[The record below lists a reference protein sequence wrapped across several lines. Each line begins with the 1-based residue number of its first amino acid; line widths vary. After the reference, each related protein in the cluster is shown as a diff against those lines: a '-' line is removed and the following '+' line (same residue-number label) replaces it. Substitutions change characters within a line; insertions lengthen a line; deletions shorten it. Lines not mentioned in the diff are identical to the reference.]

1 MRGLRVLE
9 LRGLTSRSAGETIV
23 ARVPS
28 GVIGM
33 PEVPPDPTGSIDDSD
48 SFLTGCFWIALVITV
63 LGVVIIVAWM
73 DWVSGC
79 GPGGCL

>member
-1 MRGLRVLE
+1 
-9 LRGLTSRSAGETIV
+9 
-23 ARVPS
+23 
-28 GVIGM
+28 M